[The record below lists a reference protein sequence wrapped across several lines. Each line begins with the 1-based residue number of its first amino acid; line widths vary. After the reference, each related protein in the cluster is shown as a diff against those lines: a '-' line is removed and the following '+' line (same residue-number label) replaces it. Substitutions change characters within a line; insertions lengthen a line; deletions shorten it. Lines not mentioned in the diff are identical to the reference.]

1 MMNLDL
7 SLRIIDAVCTLI
19 HVKTEMD
26 SYDLGDVIDII
37 LESIVVAYHNN
48 DQTALEEILDRAEKL
63 KETI

>member
-19 HVKTEMD
+19 HVKMEMD

-37 LESIVVAYHNN
+37 LKSIVVAYHNN
-48 DQTALEEILDRAEKL
+48 DQTALERILDHAEKL
-63 KETI
+63 NNAM